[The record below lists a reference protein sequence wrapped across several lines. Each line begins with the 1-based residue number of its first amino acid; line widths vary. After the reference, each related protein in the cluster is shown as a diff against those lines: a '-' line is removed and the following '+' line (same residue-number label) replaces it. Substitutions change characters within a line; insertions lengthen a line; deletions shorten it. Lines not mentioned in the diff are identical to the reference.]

1 MGREVRQRNKQPRPA
16 EERVVEGF
24 VPGEEVSVTETTKDI
39 FHGGKDRRV
48 TVSEPGKTDGLK
60 VGGGNV
66 LITSKKEAQ
75 NDKIQNEVDVVVKHQ
90 VPVGVI
96 VAFDVFDNP
105 VSDSEKMGRVTIS
118 VGGDVFAWH
127 GQELSSFSKK
137 DEVID
142 WLSNLLYVN
151 TIFPDGMVFE
161 WADIETGL
169 E

>member
-1 MGREVRQRNKQPRPA
+1 MSREVRQRGKQPRPA
-16 EERVVEGF
+16 EERVAEGF
-24 VPGEEVSVTETTKDI
+24 VPEEEKDI
-39 FHGGKDRRV
+39 FHGGQDRRI
-48 TVSEPGKTDGLK
+48 TINEP
-60 VGGGNV
+60 
-66 LITSKKEAQ
+66 EQ
-75 NDKIQNEVDVVVKHQ
+75 DKNENEVDTVVKHK

-96 VAFDVFDNP
+96 IAFDVFDNP
-105 VSDSEKMGRVTIS
+105 VAGPEKMGRVMIK

-127 GQELSSFSKK
+127 GQELTEFSKK

-151 TIFPDGMVFE
+151 TIFPNGIVFE

>member
-1 MGREVRQRNKQPRPA
+1 MGREVRQRNNQPRPA
-16 EERVVEGF
+16 EERVAEGF
-24 VPGEEVSVTETTKDI
+24 VPEEEVSVTETAKDL
-39 FHGGKDRRV
+39 GGQDRRI
-48 TVSEPGKTDGLK
+48 TVSEPGKTDDGLK

-66 LITSKKEAQ
+66 LIGSKNE
-75 NDKIQNEVDVVVKHQ
+75 NEVDKDVVVKHE

-96 VAFDVFDNP
+96 IAFDVFDNP
-105 VSDSEKMGRVTIS
+105 VAGPEKMGRATIR
-118 VGGDVFAWH
+118 VGNDVFAWH

-151 TIFPDGMVFE
+151 TLFPDGIVFE
-161 WADIETGL
+161 WDDIETGL

>member
-1 MGREVRQRNKQPRPA
+1 MGREVRQRGNKPRPA
-16 EERVVEGF
+16 EERVAEGF
-24 VPGEEVSVTETTKDI
+24 VPEEEVL
-39 FHGGKDRRV
+39 V
-48 TVSEPGKTDGLK
+48 TVSTKDGVQERRITVNEP
-60 VGGGNV
+60 
-66 LITSKKEAQ
+66 E
-75 NDKIQNEVDVVVKHQ
+75 NDKVQNEVDVVVKHK

-96 VAFDVFDNP
+96 IAFDVFDNP
-105 VSDSEKMGRVTIS
+105 VSGSEKMGRVTIS

-137 DEVID
+137 DEVVD

-151 TIFPDGMVFE
+151 TIFPNGIVFE

>member
-1 MGREVRQRNKQPRPA
+1 MGREVRQRGNQPRPA
-16 EERVVEGF
+16 EERVAEGF
-24 VPGEEVSVTETTKDI
+24 VPEEEVSVTETAKDL
-39 FHGGKDRRV
+39 GGQDRRI
-48 TVSEPGKTDGLK
+48 TVSEPGKIDLTEK
-60 VGGGNV
+60 
-66 LITSKKEAQ
+66 
-75 NDKIQNEVDVVVKHQ
+75 DKNENEVDTVVKHK

-96 VAFDVFDNP
+96 IAFDVFDNP
-105 VSDSEKMGRVTIS
+105 VSGSEKMGRVTIK

-151 TIFPDGMVFE
+151 TIFPNGIVFE

>member
-1 MGREVRQRNKQPRPA
+1 MSREVRQRNNKPRPA
-16 EERVVEGF
+16 EERVAEGF
-24 VPGEEVSVTETTKDI
+24 VPEEEVSVTEATKD
-39 FHGGKDRRV
+39 GVQERRI
-48 TVSEPGKTDGLK
+48 TVNEPGKTDLVWK
-60 VGGGNV
+60 DNN
-66 LITSKKEAQ
+66 E
-75 NDKIQNEVDVVVKHQ
+75 NEVDVVVKHK

-96 VAFDVFDNP
+96 IAFDVFDNP
-105 VSDSEKMGRVTIS
+105 VSGSEKMGRATIK

-142 WLSNLLYVN
+142 WLSDLLYVN
-151 TIFPDGMVFE
+151 TLFPNGIVFE